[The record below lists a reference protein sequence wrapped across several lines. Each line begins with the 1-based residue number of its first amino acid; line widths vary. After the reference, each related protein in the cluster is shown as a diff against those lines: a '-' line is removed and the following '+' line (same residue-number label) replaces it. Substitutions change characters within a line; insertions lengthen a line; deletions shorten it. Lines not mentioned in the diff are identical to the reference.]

1 MDIYEI
7 IDDLESSA
15 RLAGFK
21 MPAVCK
27 EAGVAPTTYTR
38 WKKRKVEPKLS
49 TANKLTAALERL
61 KRRQARETQ
70 ADAESA
76 ALIEP

>member
-1 MDIYEI
+1 MDIYVI
-7 IDDLESSA
+7 IDDLESA
-15 RLAGFK
+15 AKHAGFK

-27 EAGVAPTTYTR
+27 EAGVAPTTHTR
-38 WKKRKVEPKLS
+38 WKRRKVEPKLS
-49 TANKLTAALERL
+49 TVNKLRDALERL

-70 ADAESA
+70 ANAESA